1 MKIVLVLTKVWLL
14 KHVSNRTGGK
24 ANSPTPPPGWN
35 QSAASNIIIL
45 QAASLL
51 LPIREQATNE
61 KWLTKRGKDIV
72 VFGVQWGVG
81 DRVLW
86 LVGGHLWSRW
96 IRAKQGDSLL
106 CCHGNNMKK
115 RDLLFL
121 VFVCAKFRRGF
132 FLLQLNEEKK
142 NLIWRREP
150 LPSHWKLKNQ
160 VKSFKFERYFLDL
173 MNFYSSNFSE
183 DWIRIR
189 IHLKT
194 KMSIAEIKR
203 GFLEVHLWLVERTCG
218 RELWLMENYVRSSR
232 WLLIRASSGWRR
244 QKEYESKIP
253 DLIFT
258 HAVFPPGYH
267 GDPCWFVV
275 RGDSLCWL
283 NQEQP
288 LQEVQHV
295 YFRPAAGQPLTR
307 KTGRS
312 WWPRIT

>member
-1 MKIVLVLTKVWLL
+1 MKNDWQKEEKISLSLVSSGVLETECSDWLEDT
-14 KHVSNRTGGK
+14 SDWDGYEPNGE
-24 ANSPTPPPGWN
+24 
-35 QSAASNIIIL
+35 IL
-45 QAASLL
+45 SSVAM
-51 LPIREQATNE
+51 ATI
-61 KWLTKRGKDIV
+61 W
-72 VFGVQWGVG
+72 
-81 DRVLW
+81 
-86 LVGGHLWSRW
+86 
-96 IRAKQGDSLL
+96 
-106 CCHGNNMKK
+106 
-115 RDLLFL
+115 
-121 VFVCAKFRRGF
+121 RRGICCSSCLCALNSGEVF
-132 FLLQLNEEKK
+132 FYYSWMKE

-150 LPSHWKLKNQ
+150 LPSHWNLKNQ

-173 MNFYSSNFSE
+173 INLYSSNFSE

-189 IHLKT
+189 NHLKT
-194 KMSIAEIKR
+194 NMSIADIKR
-203 GFLEVHLWLVERTCG
+203 CQWVFLEVHLWLVERTCG